1 VLPRPPRAREAIF
14 DRRRQIRRRRLLDQL
29 LVATLDRTVA
39 LVEMDDGSRAVA
51 EHLDLDVTRAI
62 RNQDGTN
69 Q

>member
-1 VLPRPPRAREAIF
+1 
-14 DRRRQIRRRRLLDQL
+14 
-29 LVATLDRTVA
+29 VATLDRTVA